1 MKELAA
7 IMTGVGMGIVLLA
20 GATLLLRTLAIRDIR
35 AKDARRAANPS
46 AEPPG
51 AF

>member
-1 MKELAA
+1 MNGLAA
-7 IMTGVGMGIVLLA
+7 IMTGIGMGIVLLA
-20 GATLLLRTLAIRDIR
+20 GATLLLRTLAIRDMK

-46 AEPPG
+46 AGRPG